1 MIERIGDMPEG
12 TVGFRANG
20 KVTAD
25 DYKQVLE
32 PGLLEAAEAGDVRLV
47 YVIEDGF
54 EMSVGAYGQDAK
66 TGIELG
72 FGHLKAWKR
81 TALVTD
87 VEWVARALK
96 MFAWMAPGELRV
108 FPREGFEE
116 ARDWVAG

>member
-20 KVTAD
+20 EVTAG

-32 PGLLEAAEAGDVRLV
+32 PVLREAAEAGEVRML

-54 EMSVGAYGQDAK
+54 EMTAGAYGQDAK

-87 VEWVARALK
+87 VEWVARALR
-96 MFAWMAPGELRV
+96 MIAWMAPGEVRV

-116 ARDWVAG
+116 ARDWVAS